1 VVEEKHGTLV
11 KFSLHGALRARES
24 LLMSYVLLVNKRPGQ
39 VKHQALTTVKT
50 QEPDLKM
57 RQ

>member
-24 LLMSYVLLVNKRPGQ
+24 LLMSYVLLVKRPGK
-39 VKHQALTTVKT
+39 VFKHQAL
-50 QEPDLKM
+50 
-57 RQ
+57 